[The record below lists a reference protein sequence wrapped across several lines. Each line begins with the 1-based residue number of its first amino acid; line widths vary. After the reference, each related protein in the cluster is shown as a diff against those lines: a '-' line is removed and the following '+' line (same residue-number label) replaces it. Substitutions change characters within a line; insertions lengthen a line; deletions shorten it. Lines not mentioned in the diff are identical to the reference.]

1 MVSTAESSGAWAEVV
16 AHDAGFEFPDVI
28 GFAEAGPDGRGW
40 TAGPW
45 AAEGRL
51 HRPAMVAKPGGG
63 TRVLSVLD
71 PAVHARYRALVG
83 RVAGSIERTLGPEVS
98 AGRVLH
104 RGRVARGCLPLEP
117 WRCAWRRHLRAVRG
131 LGASGGA
138 LVRLDVRDCF
148 GSIRAEVVR
157 ESLGRAGV
165 DPGDATALSG
175 LLRGF
180 EEDGIR
186 GLPVGPEPSAV
197 LANLA
202 LGRADQA
209 IRDLG
214 LPFVRWCDDVTVGL
228 GRADAG
234 VVVDA
239 WTEALR
245 PLGLRPAPEK
255 VRLVDGHD
263 RPRASLARIATA
275 PAAGSRSRMR
285 TAEAGPA
292 DRSIEHAVASAAG
305 ADPHEARARVAMLGA
320 LGGRTAR
327 AALRHVR
334 VRAPYLVATAEW
346 GLRR

>member
-1 MVSTAESSGAWAEVV
+1 
-16 AHDAGFEFPDVI
+16 
-28 GFAEAGPDGRGW
+28 
-40 TAGPW
+40 
-45 AAEGRL
+45 
-51 HRPAMVAKPGGG
+51 
-63 TRVLSVLD
+63 
-71 PAVHARYRALVG
+71 VG
-83 RVAGSIERTLGPEVS
+83 RVAGSIERTLDPEVS
-98 AGRVLH
+98 AGRVLLG
-104 RGRVARGCLPLEP
+104 GRLARGCLPLEP

-131 LGASGGA
+131 LSASGGA

-148 GSIRAEVVR
+148 GSMRAEVVR

-165 DPGDATALSG
+165 DPRDAAALSG
-175 LLRGF
+175 LLRRF

-228 GRADAG
+228 GRADPG
-234 VVVDA
+234 MVVDA

-245 PLGLRPAPEK
+245 PLGLLPAPEK
-255 VRLVDGHD
+255 VRVADGHD

-275 PAAGSRSRMR
+275 PATAGSRSQVRP
-285 TAEAGPA
+285 AEAGPA

-327 AALRHVR
+327 TALRHVR
-334 VRAPYLVATAEW
+334 VRAPYLAATADW
-346 GLRR
+346 GLGR